1 MCIFYLL
8 HYFFVELVSGVP
20 GEKIFYGN
28 TAKKQIDF
36 KKHVG
41 AAQAFVFYVNLSGP
55 QKEVVAGGIAYTPKS
70 TSEEAVVT
78 CYSKPSKILGRY
90 SKCTYIP
97 FQIAIFN

>member
-1 MCIFYLL
+1 MIFYPVLLSVNDKWFLCSFYLL
-8 HYFFVELVSGVP
+8 HYFFVEKT

-28 TAKKQIDF
+28 TAKKEIDF

-41 AAQAFVFYVNLSGP
+41 AAQTFAFYVNLSGP
-55 QKEVVAGGIAYTPKS
+55 QKEIVAGGIAYTPQS

-90 SKCTYIP
+90 SK
-97 FQIAIFN
+97 